1 MSAPE
6 KGTERF
12 PGGSDWERELAAY
25 KKEFIESQ
33 GWNEKQAAN
42 WSRDAWAYPH
52 DGQLAISLAREDI
65 PADALPVFQFRSPAG
80 WKLLPAVLLQVS
92 EKFRLQGYDLVK
104 SLTPRE
110 QVYAKIAE
118 QGPPGQSKESELK
131 RELSQQA
138 AGSLADICD
147 RYESEPEAAEDCFWQ
162 AILAAI
168 QLGRRQA
175 IAEIYADEGMTAEN
189 MRGRLMTRKGQSAK
203 GRKRP
208 DSSLRE
214 FRKHVQDL
222 VREGLKDGRDARTVR
237 SFVASRLHREGMTPE
252 VANFVLNGA
261 IARQD
266 TVFSWVRQEI
276 KRLERQGV

>member
-6 KGTERF
+6 KEPQPSPQEERGTERL
-12 PGGSDWERELAAY
+12 PDGRRCEIKAGDWERELAAY
-25 KKEFIESQ
+25 RKEFIESK

-42 WSRDAWAYPH
+42 WIRDAWAYWH
-52 DGQLAISLAREDI
+52 DGQLKISVAKAEA

-80 WKLLPAVLLQVS
+80 WKLLPAVVLQVS

-118 QGPPGQSKESELK
+118 QGSPGQSKESELK

-175 IAEIYADEGMTAEN
+175 IAEIYADEGTTAEN

-208 DSSLRE
+208 TRPSECFASMFKTWSARDLRM
-214 FRKHVQDL
+214 
-222 VREGLKDGRDARTVR
+222 G
-237 SFVASRLHREGMTPE
+237 GMRRPC
-252 VANFVLNGA
+252 VH
-261 IARQD
+261 
-266 TVFSWVRQEI
+266 SWYRVCIE
-276 KRLERQGV
+276 KA